1 MKYPIIQLKNIS
13 KTYTSV
19 SFLHKRKTKALDNV
33 SLEIFQNEI
42 FTLLGPNG
50 SGKTTLLNI
59 IIGQILPDYG
69 EIFIFGTKQ
78 KNNITEKFK
87 NKMNMCSGN
96 PNFPWCMTV
105 KEILK
110 FYGLL
115 YGISGKKLNQQV
127 DKYISIFE
135 LEKYADVRFDELS
148 TGTKQRLA
156 LAKSLINE
164 PEILL
169 LDEPTL
175 GLDPEVSIKIR
186 HFIKKIKKEQNIT
199 IILTTHYMKEAEE
212 LSDRIAFINGGKIL
226 TIGTIYEIYK
236 NTNTTNLEDAFL
248 KLAHL

>member
-78 KNNITEKFK
+78 KNNIIEKFK
-87 NKMNMCSGN
+87 NKMNLCSGN

-127 DKYISIFE
+127 DKYTSIFE

-212 LSDRIAFINGGKIL
+212 LSDRIAFINSGKIL